1 MTELHE
7 MEVRW
12 SGDSGLG
19 EVMVAAAKEQGLE
32 AVLQATDAE
41 VELLVKVVDHD
52 LQALRDRVDRLLVTL
67 SALEEAHNG

>member
-1 MTELHE
+1 MTEQHE

-19 EVMVAAAKEQGLE
+19 EAMVAAAKEQGFE
-32 AVLQATDAE
+32 ARLLAADAE

-52 LQALRDRVDRLLVTL
+52 LQALRDRVDHLLVTL

>member
-1 MTELHE
+1 MTEQHE

-19 EVMVAAAKEQGLE
+19 EVMVAAAKEQGFEVRLL
-32 AVLQATDAE
+32 AADAE

-52 LQALRDRVDRLLVTL
+52 LQALRDRVDHLLVTL

>member
-1 MTELHE
+1 MTEQHE

-19 EVMVAAAKEQGLE
+19 EVMVAAAKEQGFE
-32 AVLQATDAE
+32 ARLLAADAG

-52 LQALRDRVDRLLVTL
+52 LQALRDRVDHLLVTL

>member
-1 MTELHE
+1 MTEQHE

-12 SGDSGLG
+12 AGDSALG
-19 EVMVAAAKEQGLE
+19 KAMVAAAKEQGFE
-32 AVLQATDAE
+32 AVLQTEEAE

-52 LQALRDRVDRLLVTL
+52 LQALRDRVDHLLVTL